1 MDWINILKMVAM
13 ILSGVSAFSVL
24 WLTMMYY
31 MVDE

>member
-1 MDWINILKMVAM
+1 MDWIVTFKMVAM